1 MQSVEA
7 EQRYRELE
15 EKRTQGELTEEAFLL
30 EVSQLRV
37 VGEDGRRWMI
47 NGRTGQ
53 WFVHDGQRWMPAE
66 PPTAGPEA
74 GGMAEDAPPS
84 ALEAER
90 SAARTSTHP
99 ARPAQSGA
107 PRWLASCAVA
117 FLVVGCVIAAVVA
130 GWVLFLRDLGEG
142 PPAPASGTAVAQV
155 QTYTPR
161 PATATYT
168 PTLTRTPSRTP
179 TEVVPFAPTAATTP
193 TQTAPT
199 PRGTLIPITAPVL
212 SSPTATFE
220 PSATPTATSSPRPLQ
235 TYVVK
240 KGDTLFEIAMRFG
253 VSLQALAAANG
264 ITDPK
269 LIRPGQTLV
278 IPEPGA
284 TPPTPA
290 RTAAPTVTP
299 SPRSQQ
305 TYVVKKGDTLS
316 GIALRFGVSVQAL
329 AAANGIT
336 DPRLIRP
343 GQVLVI
349 PQPGATPT
357 ATATP

>member
-1 MQSVEA
+1 MQFVEA

-15 EKRTQGELTEEAFLL
+15 EKLARGELTEEAFLL
-30 EVSQLRV
+30 LVSQLSA

-53 WFVHDGQRWMPAE
+53 WFVHDGQRWVPAE
-66 PPTAGPEA
+66 PPAAGPGA
-74 GGMAEDAPPS
+74 AGMAEDAAPS
-84 ALEAER
+84 ALAGEGPV
-90 SAARTSTHP
+90 ARTATGP
-99 ARPAQSGA
+99 VRPAQSRV
-107 PRWLASCAVA
+107 PRWLAACAVA
-117 FLVVGCVIAAVVA
+117 LLTIGCVIAAGVA

-142 PPAPASGTAVAQV
+142 TPAPASGTAIALV

-168 PTLTRTPSRTP
+168 PTFTPSPTRTPAAAMTPIRTATPFP
-179 TEVVPFAPTAATTP
+179 TDTAIPATVPVP
-193 TQTAPT
+193 
-199 PRGTLIPITAPVL
+199 
-212 SSPTATFE
+212 SSPTPAPSPTLTLQ

-240 KGDTLFEIAMRFG
+240 KGDTLFEIALRFG
-253 VSLQALAAANG
+253 VSVQALAAANG

-269 LIRPGQTLV
+269 LIRPGQVLV
-278 IPEPGA
+278 RPQPGV
-284 TPPTPA
+284 TPPAPA
-290 RTAAPTVTP
+290 MTAAPTVTP
-299 SPRSQQ
+299 SPRPQQ

-316 GIALRFGVSVQAL
+316 EIALRFGVSVQAL

-336 DPRLIRP
+336 DPKLIRP

-357 ATATP
+357 MTATP